1 MNLTTSG
8 RTTSTVGGI
17 PVVAAVPGRGTFVDM
32 IVNALS
38 GNNVAAAIGPDAV
51 AAVLPLLQRVFSA
64 TLAAIVDTI
73 PGDKINRRRLAGID
87 IRDGDWVRWFHCNG
101 CCKRSKEEEGGEA
114 HVGCGW
120 SGFI

>member
-8 RTTSTVGGI
+8 RTTSTVGSI

-64 TLAAIVDTI
+64 TLATIVDTI

-87 IRDGDWVRWFHCNG
+87 IWDGDWVR
-101 CCKRSKEEEGGEA
+101 
-114 HVGCGW
+114 
-120 SGFI
+120 